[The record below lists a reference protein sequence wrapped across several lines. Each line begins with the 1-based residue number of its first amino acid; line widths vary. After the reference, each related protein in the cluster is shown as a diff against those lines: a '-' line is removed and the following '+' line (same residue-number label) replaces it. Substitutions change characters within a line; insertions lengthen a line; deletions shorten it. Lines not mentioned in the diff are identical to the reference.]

1 MVTIERVSG
10 ECLIMDGS
18 ASTTPV
24 PRMTLETIS
33 SVKVYILMTGPSGS
47 MDLSINTKKLKMQA
61 NSLLRVRG
69 PKAPELVRTKGKGSF
84 HQIKIWI
91 GQRWAEIKGPE
102 PFEEIVN
109 ATVGVRG

>member
-24 PRMTLETIS
+24 PRMTLETTS
-33 SVKVYILMTGPSGS
+33 PVKVYILITGSSGS

-61 NSLLRVRG
+61 NSVLRVRG
-69 PKAPELVRTKGKGSF
+69 PKSELVRTKGKGSF

-91 GQRWAEIKGPE
+91 GHRWAEIKGPE

-109 ATVGVRG
+109 AATGVRG